1 MKLKRSKL
9 GEFVPVVRKNKI
21 LFGGYQNMLKD
32 MGVSKFYRDR
42 SCVVTAFT
50 NIYLYLF
57 RKNEKFSYDEFN
69 DYQYW
74 FFKVLKPK
82 IYGIPT
88 ARLLDF
94 KVNRIRKSY
103 HLNLHSHLPEDL
115 PIKRHSMEEIANFI
129 MDALKKDLPVIFFNW
144 LSNSVDVMKHHGVTI
159 TEINKKEDDYILTP
173 SSWGEVYKVSLK
185 KFLNQ
190 PRTYTGFI
198 YFEKDE
204 MLK

>member
-1 MKLKRSKL
+1 MKLKKSKI

-57 RKNEKFSYDEFN
+57 RKNENFSYDEFN

-103 HLNLHSHLPEDL
+103 HLNLKSHILEDL

-129 MDALKKDLPVIFFNW
+129 IKALDQDLPVIFFNW

-159 TEINKKEDDYILTP
+159 TEINKKEDDYILTL

-204 MLK
+204 ILK